1 MSYLSPLKTR
11 LSALALVAGLAGAA
25 GLAVSTANSQ
35 MAPFGGEEDVA
46 YSEQLWAALVD
57 AKLVGD
63 GAVRTKPYEGTEPHG
78 FVLETLYSTVSV
90 NGHSG
95 TVIVKRNYGPEGLTP
110 EQVSDDPSKKPAAVT
125 VMFFRE
131 KGYDADNKDIFW
143 VKYLAD
149 GSLDKNPK
157 GMMLAGKV
165 AKGADAGCIACHSGA
180 DGGDY
185 EFLRNSGM

>member
-1 MSYLSPLKTR
+1 MSYSSRSKSR
-11 LSALALVAGLAGAA
+11 LPVLALAA
-25 GLAVSTANSQ
+25 GLAATASLAVNSAYSQ
-35 MAPFGGEEDVA
+35 MAPFGGEEDVN
-46 YSEQLWAALVD
+46 YSKQLWTALVD
-57 AKLVGD
+57 ARLAGD
-63 GAVRTKPYEGTEPHG
+63 GAIRTKPYEGTEPHG
-78 FVLETLYSTVSV
+78 FVLETLYGTVTV
-90 NGHSG
+90 NGHTG
-95 TVIVKRNYGPEGLTP
+95 TAIVKRNYGPEGLTP
-110 EQVSDDPSKKPAAVT
+110 DQVSDDPSRKPAAVT

-185 EFLRNSGM
+185 EFLRKSAM

>member
-1 MSYLSPLKTR
+1 MSKSSPLKTR
-11 LSALALVAGLAGAA
+11 MIALAAVAGLTGAVS
-25 GLAVSTANSQ
+25 LAVSTANSQ
-35 MAPFGGEEDVA
+35 MAPFGGDEDVA
-46 YSEQLWAALVD
+46 YSKQLWSALVD

-63 GAVRTKPYEGTEPHG
+63 GAIKTKPYEGAEPHG
-78 FVLETLYSTVSV
+78 FVLETLYGEVSV
-90 NGHSG
+90 GGHTG

-110 EQVSDDPSKKPAAVT
+110 EQVADDAGKKPAALT

-131 KGYDADNKDIFW
+131 AGYDEDNKNIFW
-143 VKYLAD
+143 VKYLND

-185 EFLRNSGM
+185 EFLRNM